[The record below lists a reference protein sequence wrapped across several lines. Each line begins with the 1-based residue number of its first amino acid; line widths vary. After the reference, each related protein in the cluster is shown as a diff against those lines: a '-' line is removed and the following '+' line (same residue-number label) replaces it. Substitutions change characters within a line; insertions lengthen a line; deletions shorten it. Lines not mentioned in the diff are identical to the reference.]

1 MNGIPDSLS
10 CIPDSKASKFSPIPF
25 GYLVK
30 LSLEKRTI
38 FQLQF
43 VCVVYTSY
51 WVFRNNVSK
60 PTQTTT
66 TTTTTTTITTT
77 SLFQIKYSLQSLCP
91 QLAKA
96 IRGGYKRKRKFYKYI
111 NNPRS
116 NLVCCV
122 VYCQSESGRQTVL
135 HTEIHHVTILRIAL

>member
-10 CIPDSKASKFSPIPF
+10 CIPDSKASKFSRIPF
-25 GYLVK
+25 GCLVK

-66 TTTTTTTITTT
+66 ITTT
-77 SLFQIKYSLQSLCP
+77 NLFQIKYSLQSLCP